1 MTTAPTTNGV
11 TAVSGR
17 LEDDHFAES
26 CEECARETPHDVRIE
41 LKTESDKRENA
52 AYSREP
58 YRVAT
63 CGFCG
68 ATTSQ
73 RMNDA

>member
-1 MTTAPTTNGV
+1 M
-11 TAVSGR
+11 SGS
-17 LEDDHFAES
+17 LDDGDGI
-26 CEECARETPHDVRIE
+26 EERCDACAQETPHVVRIE
-41 LKTESDKRENA
+41 LRTESEDSNNA

-68 ATTSQ
+68 RTSSQ
-73 RMNDA
+73 RMNNA